1 MVIGLV
7 LHGLGRAARL
17 RDPELPKAEYE
28 SGVCRLDVSWCIFDQ
43 TEPERSVAGSKC
55 RGD

>member
-7 LHGLGRAARL
+7 FHGLGRAAQL

-28 SGVCRLDVSWCIFDQ
+28 SRVCRLYVSSCIFDQ

-55 RGD
+55 RRD